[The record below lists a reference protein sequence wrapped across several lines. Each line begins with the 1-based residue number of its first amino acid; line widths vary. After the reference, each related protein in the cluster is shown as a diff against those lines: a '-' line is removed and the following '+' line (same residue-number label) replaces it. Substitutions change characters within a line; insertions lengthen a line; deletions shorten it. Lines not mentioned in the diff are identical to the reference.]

1 MNSIR
6 LSRPQLHE
14 VLMAFGTF
22 QRYRTPYGVVRACA
36 AHDDFEI
43 VGEDG
48 VVKGE
53 KGDFICIAEDTYGC
67 WTESEESF
75 QRLHTLIEEKP

>member
-1 MNSIR
+1 
-6 LSRPQLHE
+6 
-14 VLMAFGTF
+14 MAFGTF
-22 QRYRTPYGVVRACA
+22 QRYRTPYGVARACA